1 MFKKISLILILF
13 FCFFVLNFWNT
24 INKQNFIIY
33 SVIQIPIVSA
43 NNDITSENF
52 SINTSLFSPWW
63 NDIKKS
69 TVRET
74 AQNALLT
81 IIEKLI
87 LAIWVVALFIMT
99 IWAWYMIIYHWED
112 SLLTKW
118 KNMFNSWLIALVLA
132 LSAELIVKFV
142 AYLLY

>member
-24 INKQNFIIY
+24 INKQNFAIY
-33 SVIQIPIVSA
+33 SIIQVPITSA
-43 NNDITSENF
+43 DDDITSAGF
-52 SINTSLFSPWW
+52 TIDTSLFSPWW
-63 NDIKKS
+63 NDI
-69 TVRET
+69 EEPT
-74 AQNALLT
+74 AKNILLI

-132 LSAELIVKFV
+132 LSAELIVKFI